1 MCKGARVLQWYV
13 RQCCETAVRRLES
26 QHCQGY
32 IIMDLLF
39 VKWMRWSLRVL
50 VVSSKSLGIR
60 SVITVLRLF
69 RRGRNLAGAHNL
81 VVFVLAISWSQCALS
96 VRWREI
102 DQSCHVYEVYF
113 LMSKCLTHG

>member
-1 MCKGARVLQWYV
+1 MLQWYV

-32 IIMDLLF
+32 IMMDLLF

-50 VVSSKSLGIR
+50 VVSSKNLGIR
-60 SVITVLRLF
+60 SVITVLGVF
-69 RRGRNLAGAHNL
+69 RRGRNLVGAHSL
-81 VVFVLAISWSQCALS
+81 VVFVLTILWSQCALS